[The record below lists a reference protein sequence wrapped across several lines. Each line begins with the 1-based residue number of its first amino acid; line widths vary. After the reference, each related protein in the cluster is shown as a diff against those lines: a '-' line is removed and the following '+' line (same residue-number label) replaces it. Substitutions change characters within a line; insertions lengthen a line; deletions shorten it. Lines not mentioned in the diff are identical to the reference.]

1 MSRPRRRRSGD
12 LVPTL
17 TLPLR
22 TPRLTLRD
30 FVDDDLASIRAYAS
44 DEQVLRH
51 VLYESRD
58 EPALRQ
64 HLDRVLASQSIRPRR
79 AWELAVVVTRTDRV
93 IGTCDLALAGRRE
106 ADLGYMLARAYWGRG
121 YATEVATALLGAAF
135 DVLRVERVSALV
147 DVRNDRSRRVLEK
160 AGLHWD
166 GLLKR
171 HAHAKGRWWDCH
183 RYAVARRDWIALQRP
198 GEPEAPATPAKTS
211 LRRRATAGAR

>member
-1 MSRPRRRRSGD
+1 M
-12 LVPTL
+12 PTL

-30 FVDDDLASIRAYAS
+30 FVADDLAAVRAYAS

-51 VLYESRD
+51 VLYERRD
-58 EPALRQ
+58 EASLRQ

-79 AWELAVVVTRTDRV
+79 AWELAVVVTRTNRV
-93 IGTCDLALAGRRE
+93 IGTCDLALAGARE

-121 YATEVATALLGAAF
+121 YATEVASALLEVAF
-135 DVLRVERVSALV
+135 GVLRVERVSALV

-160 AGLHWD
+160 AGLQWE

-183 RYAVARRDWIALQRP
+183 RYALAKRDWHAAR
-198 GEPEAPATPAKTS
+198 ERAESRTESRSDTERASAAP
-211 LRRRATAGAR
+211 RRRAVAAVAR